1 MRSISKLA
9 VIVPAVALCAAMGSA
24 SLAQSPAPAK
34 APAMASPMAKGDAMA
49 KSSAAPM
56 AQGSMGGMAM
66 KGGAMAKAPAA
77 AAPTGPAITRTQLLD
92 APLEGIKGYDGVMY
106 ITDIP
111 AGLAAPRHSH
121 PGYEFNYILKGQVSY
136 QVDGQK
142 EFTLKA
148 GQGTYNKQGNIHRVW
163 NPSKTEPAQLVAVLI
178 KEQGKDLA
186 YPAK

>member
-9 VIVPAVALCAAMGSA
+9 VIVPALALCAGVGA
-24 SLAQSPAPAK
+24 SWAQSPAPAK
-34 APAMASPMAKGDAMA
+34 APAMAKMAGPMAKGDAMA
-49 KSSAAPM
+49 H
-56 AQGSMGGMAM
+56 
-66 KGGAMAKAPAA
+66 GAMAKGDAMAKA
-77 AAPTGPAITRTQLLD
+77 PAITRTQLLD

-111 AGLAAPRHSH
+111 AGMAAARHSH

-142 EFTLKA
+142 AFTLKA